1 MNKSGISPVGY
12 RVLVKPEPIEER
24 TAGGI
29 IIAQTDPYKQAQ
41 CAGTVVAIG
50 EDCWREFKSPWA
62 KVGDRVL
69 FAKYGGLMRKGL
81 DGEEYRILNDEQIT
95 CVISKDLNVSDI
107 EHVAKRK
114 AVNV

>member
-1 MNKSGISPVGY
+1 MNRSGICPVGY
-12 RVLVKPEPIEER
+12 RVLVKPEPIEEK

-41 CAGTVVAIG
+41 CAGTIVAIG
-50 EDCWREFKSPWA
+50 EACWRESPKPWA

-69 FAKYGGLMRKGL
+69 FARYGGLIRKGL

-95 CVISKDLNVSDI
+95 CVIDQKLNVSDI
-107 EHVAKRK
+107 EHIAKRK
-114 AVNV
+114 AANV